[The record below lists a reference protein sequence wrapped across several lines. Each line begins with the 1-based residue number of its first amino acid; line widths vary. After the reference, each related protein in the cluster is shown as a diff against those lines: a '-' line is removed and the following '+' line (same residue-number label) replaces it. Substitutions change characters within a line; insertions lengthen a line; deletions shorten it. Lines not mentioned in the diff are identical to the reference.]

1 MSLGSGEKLLDAL
14 EVLVECMRHLQSE
27 IPRFG
32 ASLGRAD
39 ALCLGE

>member
-1 MSLGSGEKLLDAL
+1 MTLGSGEQLLDAL

-39 ALCLGE
+39 SFRLGE